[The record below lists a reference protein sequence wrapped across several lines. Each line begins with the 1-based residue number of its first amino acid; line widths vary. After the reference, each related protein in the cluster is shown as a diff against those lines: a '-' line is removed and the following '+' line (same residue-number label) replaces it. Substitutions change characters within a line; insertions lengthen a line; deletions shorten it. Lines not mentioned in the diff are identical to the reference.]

1 MISYLILIAI
11 TAFVVWATVWIVKR
25 TGQWTFVVGMA
36 VLYAWTFLGAWF
48 FIGDALSGYQG
59 YHIGLNYYY
68 LMEKM
73 FPF

>member
-36 VLYAWTFLGAWF
+36 VLYA
-48 FIGDALSGYQG
+48 LSLI
-59 YHIGLNYYY
+59 HISEPTRPY
-68 LMEKM
+68 
-73 FPF
+73 